1 MENKKSILILIL
13 LLVFS
18 LLFISLFT
26 KKKVDKTVK
35 IIKDPI
41 AENLPQGVSLIKP
54 KSAESLPQGFP
65 EVPLNG
71 KKFITNAYA
80 LSYEGQ
86 PQDQKVVD
94 FVSSKSVKE
103 NFDFYKDWAEKNKWD
118 ILYEL
123 NNADKAIIV
132 IRQDKNPININ
143 IVKDIA
149 DHAISKINMNF

>member
-41 AENLPQGVSLIKP
+41 TENLPQGVSLVKP

-65 EVPLNG
+65 EIPLNG

-86 PQDQKVVD
+86 TQDQKIIN
-94 FVSSKSVKE
+94 FTSSKSVKE
-103 NFDFYKDWAEKNKWD
+103 NFNFYKNWAEKNKWD

-123 NNADKAIIV
+123 SNADKAIIV
-132 IRQDKNPININ
+132 IRQDKNPLNIN
-143 IVKDIA
+143 IVKDVSELS
-149 DHAISKINMNF
+149 ISRVNMNF